1 MNNLERFYQAMAILR
16 QKIETLLENTP
27 AVLEI
32 NSLQEMAADKRK
44 SVEEQLWSIFVYGE
58 YWVEKMRHDLSQQM
72 IVPTTAAGKAHF
84 DYHSKKYKP
93 FIEVLKGLIDVAHAP
108 ERKEVEETFVRR
120 IDERDYGVTLLSQ
133 AVI

>member
-16 QKIETLLENTP
+16 QKIKTLLENTP

-58 YWVEKMRHDLSQQM
+58 YWVEKMAYDLSQQA
-72 IVPTTAAGKAHF
+72 IVLHNSRGQSA
-84 DYHSKKYKP
+84 
-93 FIEVLKGLIDVAHAP
+93 L
-108 ERKEVEETFVRR
+108 
-120 IDERDYGVTLLSQ
+120 
-133 AVI
+133 